1 MPTSPEIG
9 SAHALTLADARR
21 LHRLALRGS
30 LASALPVLRRL
41 IRADL
46 FPTLSLPELH
56 RQRGSIRRKHI
67 LRMLAVESG
76 YRSWEE
82 FLPILESAAPTDLPL
97 TQSSR
102 IDPSQL
108 NLWFSSLALAVHFT
122 KEYGG
127 EAVSVGPQ
135 AVVLPPTQPALLGG
149 DGGSTAQ

>member
-1 MPTSPEIG
+1 MPTTPEIG

-21 LHRLALRGS
+21 LHKLALRGS

-46 FPTLSLPELH
+46 FRTLSLPELF

-67 LRMLAVESG
+67 LRMLAIESG

-82 FLPILESAAPTDLPL
+82 FRPILESASPTELPCIKEA
-97 TQSSR
+97 R

-108 NLWFSSLALAVHFT
+108 NLWFPSLDSAVRFT
-122 KEYGG
+122 REYGG

-135 AVVLPPTQPALLGG
+135 AVVLPTTRPGRFVG
-149 DGGSTAQ
+149 DRGSTAQ

>member
-9 SAHALTLADARR
+9 SAHALTLAEARR
-21 LHRLALRGS
+21 LHRLSLRGS
-30 LASALPVLRRL
+30 LASTLPVLRRL
-41 IRADL
+41 IRAGL

-67 LRMLAVESG
+67 LRMLAIESG

-82 FLPILESAAPTDLPL
+82 FLPMLESAARTDLPF
-97 TQSSR
+97 TENSR

-108 NLWFSSLALAVHFT
+108 NLWFSSLDLAVRFT
-122 KEYGG
+122 REYGG

-135 AVVLPPTQPALLGG
+135 AVVLLTTRPGFLVG
-149 DGGSTAQ
+149 DRGSSAQ